1 MQQSMRVTI
10 TLPAELGVAVERARR
25 ARHLSRSAL
34 IAEAVR
40 RQLAAEAEEARE
52 RAWIEGYRRTP
63 GTQSEA
69 AFSEAANSMME
80 PSDWERSE

>member
-1 MQQSMRVTI
+1 MQGSMRVTI

-40 RQLAAEAEEARE
+40 LQLAAQAEEARE
-52 RAWIEGYRRTP
+52 QAWIDGYRRAPETE
-63 GTQSEA
+63 SEA
-69 AFSEAANSMME
+69 EFSEAAS
-80 PSDWERSE
+80 S